1 MKLKS
6 CNNTS
11 LHSKK
16 VAGDINHPYSW
27 QEVSAPCHAS
37 RRLETWLIDWTSPYT
52 RPPISPP
59 CNPCDWTSP
68 YTWPPK
74 SPPCNPCDHLWGQEL
89 EGILTGAARNFKIE
103 LMVGFMKQVFRP
115 LPRDKVK
122 CPAKRFQDQ
131 LRRSFSLKWS
141 LFGWKVKN
149 IFVRELYRFV
159 FFLKNIF
166 IKIL

>member
-1 MKLKS
+1 MKLNS

-16 VAGDINHPYSW
+16 GAGNINHPYSW
-27 QEVSAPCHAS
+27 QGVSVPCHAS
-37 RRLETWLIDWTSPYT
+37 RRSQIWLIDWTSPYT
-52 RPPISPP
+52 
-59 CNPCDWTSP
+59 
-68 YTWPPK
+68 WPPN

-89 EGILTGAARNFKIE
+89 EGELPRAARNFKIE
-103 LMVGFMKQVFRP
+103 LMVGFMKQVFLP

-141 LFGWKVKN
+141 LFG
-149 IFVRELYRFV
+149 
-159 FFLKNIF
+159 
-166 IKIL
+166 

>member
-16 VAGDINHPYSW
+16 VAANINYPYRW
-27 QEVSAPCHAS
+27 QGVSAPCHAS
-37 RRLETWLIDWTSPYT
+37 RRSQIWLIDWTSPYT
-52 RPPISPP
+52 
-59 CNPCDWTSP
+59 
-68 YTWPPK
+68 WPPN

-103 LMVGFMKQVFRP
+103 LMVGFMKQVFLP

>member
-52 RPPISPP
+52 
-59 CNPCDWTSP
+59 
-68 YTWPPK
+68 WPPK
-74 SPPCNPCDHLWGQEL
+74 SPPCNPCDHLWGQVL

-141 LFGWKVKN
+141 LFG
-149 IFVRELYRFV
+149 
-159 FFLKNIF
+159 
-166 IKIL
+166 